1 MHLLTTQPGV
11 VPDGTEALD
20 LGQTPGDII
29 VLSAADTELA
39 MLAAA
44 AARRPPGSPAV
55 RLANILQLGHHMS
68 VDTYVEAIIVPARVV
83 IVRLLGGASYWR
95 YGIDEIAAAAGQHG
109 IALALLPGDDRQD
122 GELRRLSTV
131 GDADYDRL
139 WSYLI
144 HGGRENADNFLV
156 HAAALAGHEGAAGAP
171 AMFPRAGYYWPG
183 EGDVAGDTFPG
194 RWTQGQDVAL
204 IHFYRA
210 LVQAGDTRPVDAL
223 VLALAEAGLN
233 PLPLYSQSLK
243 DPAAAV
249 LVEETL
255 ATFAPAVIVNA
266 TGFAVSSPGAD
277 RGPSPFDEADCPILQ
292 VVLSGET
299 LDKWQA
305 RTRGLAPRDIAMN
318 VALPE
323 VDGRILARAISFK
336 APGPRL
342 PETEISVVT
351 HQPVADRIA
360 WTARL
365 AGSWVRLRRTPAR
378 ERRVA
383 IILANYPGRD
393 SRLAN
398 GVGLDTPA
406 SAATIIEAMRGAGYR
421 VDGVPFDG
429 AELIGTLKAGPT
441 NRKAGPTPRQ
451 SDVTLPL
458 DTYQERFG
466 SLRLDVRETVLSRW
480 GEPEDDPFFSDGAFH
495 LAVHRWDN
503 LAIGIQPTRG
513 YDIDPATSYHDPDL
527 VPPHA
532 YLAFYMWLSGSFDAH
547 AVIHLGKHGNL
558 EWLPGKA
565 LALSS
570 SCLPEAAFAPLPH
583 LYPFIVND
591 PGEGTQA
598 KRRTSAV
605 IVDHLT
611 PPLARAGAYGELET
625 LERLV
630 DEYYEASQ
638 TDPRRLDVIATD
650 ILELLAS
657 SGLEEDCGITGADD
671 MTARLTKLDGHLC
684 EIKELQIR
692 DGLHIFGR
700 SPEGSLANSSLVA
713 LARAPRGDGKGSGQ
727 SITRAL
733 AHDLALEF
741 DPLDMS
747 PAVPWKGPRPD
758 VLAGLC
764 GTPWRTTGDTLERL
778 ESLALALIDG
788 TISPDPSWSSTARVM
803 DDVENRLRPALQAC
817 GTHEIDS
824 LLAGL
829 DGSFVEPGPS
839 GAPTRGRPEVLPTG
853 RNFYSVDTR
862 SVPTS
867 AAWRLGW
874 MSANR
879 LVERH
884 LQDHGEWPRA
894 VALSAWGT
902 ATMRTGGD
910 DIAQALALMG
920 VQPSW
925 DTVSGRVT
933 GYEIMPA
940 GVLGRP
946 RVDVTLRVSGFFRD
960 AFPSLVDLVDA
971 AARAVAALDEPANVN
986 PLAAMVRNETADAG
1000 DTSVRHAATRVFGSM
1015 PGAYGAGLQA
1025 LIDSGG
1031 WDGRDDLA
1039 RAYVAWSGFA
1049 YGAGAEGE
1057 AAHALLETRLRHV
1070 EAVIHNQDNREHDL
1084 LDSDDYYQFEGGLA
1098 AAVGRAS
1105 GRQPAVYHNDH
1116 SRPENPRIGTLKEE
1130 IARVVRGRVV
1140 NPKWIA
1146 GVMRH
1151 GYKGA
1156 FEMAATVDYLFGFA
1170 ATTGAVPGHHFDAI
1184 ADAWLD
1190 NAEVRAF
1197 LEGAN
1202 PEALTDIAER
1212 LHEAFRRGLWT
1223 PRRNS
1228 TIHALE
1234 TLLTERDNP

>member
-1 MHLLTTQPGV
+1 MHLLTAQPGV
-11 VPDGTEALD
+11 VPDGSQALD
-20 LGQTPGDII
+20 LGQTPGSII

-44 AARRPPGSPAV
+44 AARRSPPSPEV
-55 RLANILQLGHHMS
+55 RLANVLQLGHHLS
-68 VDTYVEAIIVPARVV
+68 VDAYVESVVASARVV
-83 IVRLLGGASYWR
+83 VVRLLGGVSYWR
-95 YGIDEIAAAAGQHG
+95 YGIDEIATVARQNG

-131 GDADYDRL
+131 GDDDYGRL

-144 HGGRENADNFLV
+144 HGGSENADNFLI
-156 HAAALAGHEGAAGAP
+156 HAATLAGHDAVSGAP
-171 AMFPRAGYYWPG
+171 VVFPRSGYYWPG
-183 EGDVAGDTFPG
+183 AGDVAGDTFAG
-194 RWTQGQDVAL
+194 RWSAARDVA
-204 IHFYRA
+204 IVHFYRA
-210 LVQAGDTRPVDAL
+210 LVQAGDTGAIDAL
-223 VLALAEAGLN
+223 IGALGDEGLN
-233 PLPLYSQSLK
+233 PLPLYSQSLR

-255 ATFAPAVIVNA
+255 ATFRPAVIVNA
-266 TGFAVSSPGAD
+266 TGFAVSSPGAE
-277 RGPSPFDEADCPILQ
+277 RGPSPFDDAGCPILQ
-292 VVLSGET
+292 VVLSGEAREQW
-299 LDKWQA
+299 DK

-323 VDGRILARAISFK
+323 VDGRILTRAISFK
-336 APGPRL
+336 SPGPRL
-342 PETEISVVT
+342 AETQTCVVT
-351 HQPVADRIA
+351 HQPVADRVT

-365 AGSWVRLRRTPAR
+365 AANWARLRRTPSR
-378 ERRVA
+378 DRRIAMVF
-383 IILANYPGRD
+383 ANYPGRD

-406 SAATIIEAMRGAGYR
+406 SAATIIAAMKDAGYR

-429 AELIGTLKAGPT
+429 AGLITTLLAGAT
-441 NRKAGPTPRQ
+441 NSRDRPEQRL
-451 SDVTLPL
+451 SDVTISVDAYARRFATLP
-458 DTYQERFG
+458 R
-466 SLRLDVRETVLSRW
+466 RVREKIVDRW
-480 GEPEDDPFFSDGAFH
+480 GAPEDDPFVSCGVFH
-495 LAVHRWDN
+495 LAVHRWDH
-503 LAIGIQPTRG
+503 LAIGIQPSRG

-527 VPPHA
+527 PPPHA
-532 YLAFYMWLSGSFDAH
+532 YLAFYMWLSGPFDAH

-570 SCLPEAAFAPLPH
+570 SCFPEAAFAPLPL

-591 PGEGTQA
+591 PGEGSQA
-598 KRRTSAV
+598 KRRTAAV
-605 IVDHLT
+605 IIDHLT
-611 PPLARAGAYGELET
+611 PPLVRAGTYGELET

-638 TDPRRLDVIATD
+638 IDPGRLEIIATD
-650 ILELLAS
+650 ILELLGR
-657 SGLEEDCGITGADD
+657 SGLEEDCGIIQTDD
-671 MTARLTKLDGHLC
+671 MTARLTKLDSHLC

-692 DGLHIFGR
+692 DGLHVFGR
-700 SPEGSLANSSLVA
+700 SPEGSLANTSLVA
-713 LARAPRGDGKGSGQ
+713 LARVPRGDGKGRGQ
-727 SITRAL
+727 SLTRAL
-733 AHDLALEF
+733 ADDLGLDF

-747 PAVPWKGPRPD
+747 PADPWRGRRPD
-758 VLAGLC
+758 VLGELVSDA
-764 GTPWRTTGDTLERL
+764 WRTTGDTLERL
-778 ESLALALIDG
+778 ETLGLALVEG
-788 TISPDPSWSSTARVM
+788 TIPPDPGWTSTAQVL
-803 DDVENRLRPALQAC
+803 DDVDNRLRPALQAC
-817 GTHEIDS
+817 GRREIDG

-853 RNFYSVDTR
+853 RNFYSLDTR
-862 SVPTS
+862 SVPTP

-874 MSANR
+874 KSAAR

-925 DTVSGRVT
+925 DAGSGRVT
-933 GYEIMPA
+933 GYEVMPA

-960 AFPSLVDLVDA
+960 AFPALIDLVDA
-971 AARAVAALDEPANVN
+971 AVRAVASLDEPANVN
-986 PLAAMVRNETADAG
+986 PLAAMARKEAGDAG
-1000 DTSVRHAATRVFGSM
+1000 DVAFNRSAARVFGSM

-1025 LIDSGG
+1025 LIDSGEWEG
-1031 WDGRDDLA
+1031 GDDLA

-1057 AAHALLETRLRHV
+1057 AAHSLLETRLRHV

-1084 LDSDDYYQFEGGLA
+1084 LDSDDYYQFAGGLA
-1098 AAVGRAS
+1098 AAVRRAS

-1116 SRPENPRIGTLKEE
+1116 SRPENPRIATLKEE

-1170 ATTGAVPGHHFDAI
+1170 ATTGAVTDHHFDAI
-1184 ADAWLD
+1184 ADKWLND
-1190 NAEVRAF
+1190 EDVCAF
-1197 LEGAN
+1197 LEEVN
-1202 PEALTDIAER
+1202 PGALTDIAGR
-1212 LHEAFRRGLWT
+1212 LVEAFRRGLWT

-1234 TLLTERDNP
+1234 TLLSERAMP

>member
-20 LGQTPGDII
+20 LGQTPGDIV

-44 AARRPPGSPAV
+44 AARRPPDSPPV
-55 RLANILQLGHHMS
+55 RLANVLQLGHNLS
-68 VDTYVEAIIVPARVV
+68 VDTYVEGIIVPARVV

-95 YGIDEIAAAAGQHG
+95 YGIDEIAAAARQHG

-131 GDADYDRL
+131 SDDDYDRL

-144 HGGRENADNFLV
+144 HGGRENADNLLV
-156 HAAALAGHEGAAGAP
+156 HAAALAGHEETAGAP
-171 AMFPRAGYYWPG
+171 VMFPRAGYYWPG

-194 RWTQGQDVAL
+194 RWTSGQDVAL

-223 VLALAEAGLN
+223 VRALADEGLN

-255 ATFAPAVIVNA
+255 AAFRPAVIVNA

-277 RGPSPFDEADCPILQ
+277 RGPSPFDDAGCPILQ
-292 VVLSGET
+292 AVLSGET
-299 LDKWQA
+299 REKWQE

-342 PETEISVVT
+342 PETETSVVT
-351 HQPVADRIA
+351 HRPVADRVA

-365 AGSWVRLRRTPAR
+365 AASWVRLRRTPSR
-378 ERRVA
+378 DRRVA
-383 IILANYPGRD
+383 IVLANYPGRD

-406 SAATIIEAMRGAGYR
+406 SAATIIQAMRDAGYR

-429 AELIGTLKAGPT
+429 AELIGALMAGPT
-441 NRKAGPTPRQ
+441 NRRAGPTPRL
-451 SDVTLPL
+451 SDVTLSL
-458 DTYQERFG
+458 DTYRERFG
-466 SLRLDVRETVLSRW
+466 TLPEDVRRKVLNRW
-480 GEPEDDPFFSDGAFH
+480 GEPEDDPFACEGVFH

-532 YLAFYMWLSGSFDAH
+532 YLAFYMWLSGPFDAH

-565 LALSS
+565 LAMSS
-570 SCLPEAAFAPLPH
+570 SCFPEAAFAPLPH

-611 PPLARAGAYGELET
+611 PPLARAGTYGELET

-638 TDPRRLDVIATD
+638 TDPRRLEVIAAD
-650 ILELLAS
+650 ILALLAS
-657 SGLEEDCGITGADD
+657 NGLEEDCGIIEADD

-700 SPEGSLANSSLVA
+700 SPEGSLANSTLVA
-713 LARAPRGDGKGSGQ
+713 LARVPRGDGKGTEQ

-733 AHDLALEF
+733 AHDLALDF

-747 PAVPWKGPRPD
+747 PAVPWAGPRPD
-758 VLAGLC
+758 VLSRLDGE
-764 GTPWRTTGDTLERL
+764 PWRTAGDTLERI
-778 ESLALALIDG
+778 ESLALALVDG
-788 TISPDPSWSSTARVM
+788 TIAPDPCWSSTARVL
-803 DDVENRLRPALQAC
+803 DDVESRLRPALQAC

-862 SVPTS
+862 SVPTP

-894 VALSAWGT
+894 VALSTWGT

-925 DTVSGRVT
+925 DAVSGRVT

-960 AFPSLVDLVDA
+960 AFPSLIDLVDT
-971 AARAVAALDEPANVN
+971 AARAVAALEEPVDVN
-986 PLAAMVRNETADAG
+986 PLAAMVRDETAGAG
-1000 DTSVRHAATRVFGSM
+1000 ETAFRLAATRVFGSM

-1025 LIDSGG
+1025 LLDSGA

-1057 AAHALLETRLRHV
+1057 AAHSLLETRLRRV

-1098 AAVGRAS
+1098 AAVRHAS

-1116 SRPENPRIGTLKEE
+1116 SRPENPRIATLKEE

-1170 ATTGAVPGHHFDAI
+1170 ATTGAVSDHHFDAI
-1184 ADAWLD
+1184 ADKWLD
-1190 NAEVRAF
+1190 NAEIRAF
-1197 LEGAN
+1197 LEEAN
-1202 PEALTDIAER
+1202 PDALTDIAGR

-1234 TLLTERDNP
+1234 TLLTERDTP